1 MSNSQTP
8 IIIGHIFDVNIP
20 EQKSQEIEDERKLR
34 EQREQKERRETQQA
48 AREKLMNKV
57 NVDRKETQSK
67 ELQETEKKTQEKK
80 TLAIKPRQEFERK
93 KEQERQDQARKERL
107 LREAEE
113 KKIMDEEKAYQ
124 LRLSKRP
131 KQIKTPRFIYEPSN
145 LNLDTIKI
153 QFKTTDNDKIYELS
167 INKNEPIKTLIKY
180 IKHIISYIFDIQLI
194 INGNK
199 LDCNLNIRIDY
210 CGIKND
216 DMIIVNKIPNDDRT
230 IMNDIYQKI
239 ISKNYDLSI
248 LNLYDT
254 VFIKEFIIFI
264 DKLKTPN
271 KRILQ
276 KLLKNFTNN
285 KKGITYNHAYLSGVM
300 SVYKLQKND
309 MTVYLFGEQH
319 YARNACQNLEI
330 ESTYV
335 EAFFNEVID
344 KSSVFI
350 DFYIE
355 LPIKD
360 FNFELPMEDFKEG
373 INLHQL
379 GRNLYNNPN
388 FGRGETSIAR
398 LHMIDVRQTNPKLT
412 LNEESNIDKFI
423 NDINIIYM
431 TSIEEPLNEEN
442 RYTYERLFGNMIK
455 NKFFKY
461 LTERIYN
468 GHIKNYGDIFDLLTT
483 NIKSSNFKQPYYRK
497 ELGRSKFNN
506 NMNKF
511 LSDYKKIV
519 LDELND
525 ISINRT
531 SFEEFAQWIKPLYE
545 ILKDTDDLDL
555 IKDSFISEK
564 LSGIFILNANV
575 MDMYT
580 LSRIFKDFDL
590 DKNIVNRINPQS
602 PKNIIVYAGQAHIN
616 NYLVYLR
623 DYEKFDVVEIIEQHQ
638 KCYDTYKIFDILQ
651 TNFLTIIKTLKKIG
665 LDVINEIGLKQ
676 DFESFF
682 GGIDISLIDDDN
694 LNIEI
699 TNFLGQY
706 SDYIYSYVDNLND
719 GIKKYLI
726 DNFCIPLDETNCLD
740 IRTLI
745 QPLFSS

>member
-1 MSNSQTP
+1 MSNSQPP
-8 IIIGHIFDVNIP
+8 IIIGPIL
-20 EQKSQEIEDERKLR
+20 EQQSQETEDERKLR
-34 EQREQKERRETQQA
+34 EQREQREQRERREKQQS

-57 NVDRKETQSK
+57 NVDRKEIQSK
-67 ELQETEKKTQEKK
+67 ELQEAENKKQEKK
-80 TLAIKPRQEFERK
+80 KQEKEALAIKTRQEFERK
-93 KEQERQDQARKERL
+93 KEQERL

-113 KKIMDEEKAYQ
+113 EKMMKEEKAYQ
-124 LRLSKRP
+124 LRLSRRNPQMKIP
-131 KQIKTPRFIYEPSN
+131 KFLYGTSDVN
-145 LNLDTIKI
+145 SIKI
-153 QFKTTDNDKIYELS
+153 QFKTTDNDSIYELN
-167 INKNEPIKTLIKY
+167 INVNEPIKTLIRY
-180 IKHIISYIFDIQLI
+180 IKNKISYVFDIQLI
-194 INGNK
+194 INGNV
-199 LDCNLNIRIDY
+199 LNCNINMPIKY
-210 CGIKND
+210 CGIKNG
-216 DMIIVNKIPNDDRT
+216 DMIIVDKINNDDRT
-230 IMNDIYQKI
+230 IMNAIYQEI

-254 VFIKEFIIFI
+254 FFIKEFINFI

-276 KLLKNFTNN
+276 KLLTNFTNN
-285 KKGITYNHAYLSGVM
+285 KLSHPYNHSYLSGVL
-300 SVYKLQKND
+300 SVYRLQKDD

-319 YARNACQNLEI
+319 YSRNACQNLEI
-330 ESTYV
+330 KSTYV
-335 EAFFNEVID
+335 EDFFNEVID

-360 FNFELPMEDFKEG
+360 FNFELPIDKSG

-423 NDINIIYM
+423 NDINIIY
-431 TSIEEPLNEEN
+431 TTHNEEPLNEEN
-442 RYTYERLFGNMIK
+442 RHIYERLFGNMIK
-455 NKFFKY
+455 NKFFKV
-461 LTERIYN
+461 LTKRISD
-468 GHIKNYGDIFDLLTT
+468 GTIKNYGDIFDLLTAD
-483 NIKSSNFKQPYYRK
+483 IKNSNFNNNFKQSYYRK
-497 ELGRSKFNN
+497 ELGRSKFINN
-506 NMNKF
+506 IDKF
-511 LSDYKKIV
+511 LSDYKEIV
-519 LDELND
+519 LDDIND
-525 ISINRT
+525 ITNNRT

-602 PKNIIVYAGQAHIN
+602 PKNIIVYAGQAHID

-623 DYEKFDVVEIIEQHQ
+623 DYEKFDVVEIIEQQQ
-638 KCYDTYKIFDILQ
+638 KCYDTYKILDILKSGLL
-651 TNFLTIIKTLKKIG
+651 NNIKVLKTIGI
-665 LDVINEIGLKQ
+665 DVIKDIGIQ
-676 DFESFF
+676 RDFESFF
-682 GGIDISLIDDDN
+682 GGIDISLIDDDD

-699 TNFLGQY
+699 YKFLKQY
-706 SDYIYSYVDNLND
+706 FEFIYSYVDSLND
-719 GIKKYLI
+719 DIKKYLI
-726 DNFCIPLDETNCLD
+726 ENFCILLDNTNCLD
-740 IRTLI
+740 IRTLR
-745 QPLFSS
+745 QPLFTS

>member
-8 IIIGHIFDVNIP
+8 IIIGPISDSNIP
-20 EQKSQEIEDERKLR
+20 EQKNQETEDERKLR
-34 EQREQKERRETQQA
+34 EQKERREAQQA
-48 AREKLMNKV
+48 AREKLMFKV
-57 NVDRKETQSK
+57 KVDRKETQSK
-67 ELQETEKKTQEKK
+67 ELQETEKKTQEKQ
-80 TLAIKPRQEFERK
+80 TLAIKNKQEFERK
-93 KEQERQDQARKERL
+93 KEQERQDQLKKERL

-113 KKIMDEEKAYQ
+113 KKIMEEEKAYQ

-131 KQIKTPRFIYEPSN
+131 KQIKIPIFIYETSN

-153 QFKTTDNDKIYELS
+153 KFKTTDNDKIYELS

-194 INGNK
+194 INGNE

-216 DMIIVNKIPNDDRT
+216 DMIIVNKIPNDDKT

-285 KKGITYNHAYLSGVM
+285 KIGITYNHAYLSGVI

-330 ESTYV
+330 KSTYV
-335 EAFFNEVID
+335 EDFFNEVID

-431 TSIEEPLNEEN
+431 TSIEEPLNEET

-461 LTERIYN
+461 LTKRIYH

-483 NIKSSNFKQPYYRK
+483 NIKSSNFKQSYYRK

-511 LSDYKKIV
+511 LSDYKEIV

-531 SFEEFAQWIKPLYE
+531 SFEDFAQWIKPLYE

-602 PKNIIVYAGQAHIN
+602 PKNIIVYAGQAHID

-623 DYEKFDVVEIIEQHQ
+623 DYEKFDVVEIIEQQQ

-665 LDVINEIGLKQ
+665 LDVIKDIGIQ
-676 DFESFF
+676 RDFERSF
-682 GGIDISLIDDDN
+682 GVVDILLIDNDD

-699 TNFLGQY
+699 RNFLTQY

-726 DNFCIPLDETNCLD
+726 DNFCILLDETNCLD
-740 IRTLI
+740 IRTLR

>member
-8 IIIGHIFDVNIP
+8 IIIGPIFDVNIP
-20 EQKSQEIEDERKLR
+20 EQKSQKTEDERKL
-34 EQREQKERRETQQA
+34 QEQKERREAQQA

-57 NVDRKETQSK
+57 NVDRKEIQSK
-67 ELQETEKKTQEKK
+67 ELQEAEKKTQEKAA
-80 TLAIKPRQEFERK
+80 LAIKPRQEFERK
-93 KEQERQDQARKERL
+93 KEQESQDQERKERL

-113 KKIMDEEKAYQ
+113 KTIMEEEKAYQ

-131 KQIKTPRFIYEPSN
+131 KQMKMSKFHYGTSDVN
-145 LNLDTIKI
+145 TIKI
-153 QFKTTDNDKIYELS
+153 QFKTTDNDNIYELS

-194 INGNK
+194 INGNE

-264 DKLKTPN
+264 DKLETPN

-285 KKGITYNHAYLSGVM
+285 KIGITYNHAYLSGVI

-330 ESTYV
+330 KSTYV
-335 EAFFNEVID
+335 EDFFNEVID

-431 TSIEEPLNEEN
+431 TSIEEPLNEET

-461 LTERIYN
+461 LTKRIYH

-483 NIKSSNFKQPYYRK
+483 NIKSSNSKQSYYRK

-511 LSDYKKIV
+511 LSDYKEIV

-531 SFEEFAQWIKPLYE
+531 SFEDFAQWIKPLYE

-602 PKNIIVYAGQAHIN
+602 PKNIIVYAGQAHID

-623 DYEKFDVVEIIEQHQ
+623 DYEKFDVVEIIEQQQ

-665 LDVINEIGLKQ
+665 LDVIKDIGIQ
-676 DFESFF
+676 RDFERSF
-682 GGIDISLIDDDN
+682 GVVDILLIDNDD

-699 TNFLGQY
+699 RNFLTQY

-726 DNFCIPLDETNCLD
+726 DNFCILLDETNCLD
-740 IRTLI
+740 IRTLK